1 MNATWYQTSVCIQII
16 APSAPS
22 LNPFPRA
29 DELNMLRVGSF
40 EPAGIESLI
49 EAIGTQALSV
59 PKIKLRVGLG
69 GQEKGSKREHKR
81 NCIVEE
87 KKTCRNPPALRI
99 CIFVV

>member
-1 MNATWYQTSVCIQII
+1 MEKHSSDVGVHQII

-40 EPAGIESLI
+40 KPSGIESLI
-49 EAIGTQALSV
+49 EAIGTQALGV
-59 PKIKLRVGLG
+59 PKIKLRIGLG
-69 GQEKGSKREHKR
+69 GQEKGSKREHKG
-81 NCIVEE
+81 NCVVE
-87 KKTCRNPPALRI
+87 KKTCRNAPALRI